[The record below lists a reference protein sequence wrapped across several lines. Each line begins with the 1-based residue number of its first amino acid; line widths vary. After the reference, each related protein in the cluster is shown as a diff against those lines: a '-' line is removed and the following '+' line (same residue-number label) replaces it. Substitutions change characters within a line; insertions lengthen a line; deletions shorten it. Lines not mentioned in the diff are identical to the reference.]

1 MPENIIDL
9 VDKIRAVK
17 GQEYANGMVDMA
29 NLLVPSSTPEEK
41 KNEDGKAHAE
51 NRPA

>member
-1 MPENIIDL
+1 MPEKIIDL

-29 NLLVPSSTPEEK
+29 NLLVPNIEPEEK
-41 KNEDGKAHAE
+41 KSAE
-51 NRPA
+51 ESAD

>member
-17 GQEYANGMVDMA
+17 GQEYANGLVDMA
-29 NLLVPSSTPEEK
+29 NLLAPTAAPEDEEK
-41 KNEDGKAHAE
+41 NSAE

>member
-17 GQEYANGMVDMA
+17 GQEYVNGMIDMA
-29 NLLVPSSTPEEK
+29 NLLVHSSTPGEDQ
-41 KNEDGKAHAE
+41 DGKG
-51 NRPA
+51 NQDC

>member
-29 NLLVPSSTPEEK
+29 NLLVPNIAPEVKEH
-41 KNEDGKAHAE
+41 EAGKAHAE
-51 NRPA
+51 NRPE